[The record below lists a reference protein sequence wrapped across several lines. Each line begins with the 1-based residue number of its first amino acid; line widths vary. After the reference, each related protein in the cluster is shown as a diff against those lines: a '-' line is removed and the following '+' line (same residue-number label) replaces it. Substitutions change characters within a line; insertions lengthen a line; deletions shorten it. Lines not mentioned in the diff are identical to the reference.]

1 MCQHF
6 RNADTRVRSEKSI
19 RTERVSEW
27 LADFTEAKRVSI
39 HRNTGKAKSEK
50 IFWPN
55 CNVQLKHASFIPT
68 TQHAMF
74 EKIFFDKVESKKFC
88 ELLYVK
94 NIFVFVSHFARAAL
108 VNYSHRRLQLRACA
122 LVNYARASM
131 QALTTTRDAPQKIGN
146 PILPCRK

>member
-108 VNYSHRRLQLRACA
+108 VNYSHIGAC
-122 LVNYARASM
+122 NYARARLS
-131 QALTTTRDAPQKIGN
+131 TTRVQA
-146 PILPCRK
+146 CRRLQPRAMHLKK